1 LWIIVCGRGKRDRAV
16 VAEGIDHNPPLVA
29 VITRTRNRPLLLG
42 RALDSVLGQSLGNW
56 IHVIV
61 NDGGDRDPVERL
73 VAERAKR
80 YDGRVRIIHNATSIG
95 MEAASNAGI
104 AASQS
109 RYLAIHD
116 DDDAWRPEFLA
127 RSIAALGEAHA
138 ACKGV
143 ISRVEEILERIEGDR
158 IIEIKRRN
166 MSRHIEQVE
175 LWHMLAANIFQPIS
189 FVFERAAYEKV
200 GPFDAG
206 LPVLGDWDFN
216 LRFMREY
223 DIAVIKEE
231 LACYHLRQQSDED
244 DYSNT
249 VTARLAEHMKYR
261 AIIVNRLLREDIRSG
276 RIGVGSLAAIAGQTY
291 STELALKQLFT
302 GMRRQVARSRYGL
315 VGLVVENAYD
325 GIRAILR
332 LLLQR
337 RP

>member
-1 LWIIVCGRGKRDRAV
+1 M
-16 VAEGIDHNPPLVA
+16 
-29 VITRTRNRPLLLG
+29 LLG
-42 RALDSVLGQSLGNW
+42 RALDSVLGQSFGNW

-61 NDGGDRDPVERL
+61 NDGGDREPVERL
-73 VAERAKR
+73 VAEREKC
-80 YDGRVRIIHNATSIG
+80 YDGRVKVIHNATSLG

-143 ISRVEEILERIEGDR
+143 ISWVEEIQEHIKGGR
-158 IIEIKRRN
+158 IIEIRRRKI
-166 MSRHIEQVE
+166 SQHIKQVE

-189 FVFERAAYEKV
+189 FVFERAAYEKI
-200 GPFDAG
+200 GPFNAE
-206 LPVLGDWDFN
+206 LPVLGDWEFN

-223 DIAVIKEE
+223 DIAVINEE
-231 LACYHLRQQSDED
+231 LAFYHIRRVAEKG
-244 DYSNT
+244 DYENT

-261 AIIVNRLLREDIRSG
+261 AIIVNRLLRDDLKSG
-276 RIGVGSLAAIAGQTY
+276 RVGVGSFVAIAGQAQ
-291 STELALKQLFT
+291 STEIALKR
-302 GMRRQVARSRYGL
+302 MRGQVERSRYGL
-315 VGLVVENAYD
+315 IGAVVEHVYD
-325 GIRAILR
+325 GARAILR
-332 LLLQR
+332 LFRTR